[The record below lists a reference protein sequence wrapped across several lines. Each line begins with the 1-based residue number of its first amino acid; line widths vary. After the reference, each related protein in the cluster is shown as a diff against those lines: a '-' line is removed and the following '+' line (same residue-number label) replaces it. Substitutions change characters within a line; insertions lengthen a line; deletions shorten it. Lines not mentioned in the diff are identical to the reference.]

1 VLAEVNTAVGC
12 VLVALTSA
20 VVVVMLERIARC
32 YRRGMRW
39 CARGPAGVFHPR
51 PIPNHSALPL
61 QAMHAPSCM
70 RPHAS
75 ATMHAPPARAGAGL
89 AQVQAAKAHL
99 RLLPAARR
107 APGGARAAAHRHAD

>member
-39 CARGPAGVFHPR
+39 CARAPAGVLTLNLNLDLTYP
-51 PIPNHSALPL
+51 
-61 QAMHAPSCM
+61 
-70 RPHAS
+70 
-75 ATMHAPPARAGAGL
+75 
-89 AQVQAAKAHL
+89 
-99 RLLPAARR
+99 
-107 APGGARAAAHRHAD
+107 